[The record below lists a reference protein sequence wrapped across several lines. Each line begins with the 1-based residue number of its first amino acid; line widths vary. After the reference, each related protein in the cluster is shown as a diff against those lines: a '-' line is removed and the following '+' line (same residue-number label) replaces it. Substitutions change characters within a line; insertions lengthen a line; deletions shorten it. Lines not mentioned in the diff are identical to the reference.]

1 MALVLHVPEL
11 CFFGLGKMVGDIFDV
26 DEGPRYISVFG
37 FVNGGQPCGFHR
49 GNRGSVEIANLWGY
63 VGDFIHNIY

>member
-1 MALVLHVPEL
+1 
-11 CFFGLGKMVGDIFDV
+11 MVGDIFDV

-49 GNRGSVEIANLWGY
+49 ETSGSVEIANRRGY
-63 VGDFIHNIY
+63 AGEFIHIVYGLLRMWVFCL